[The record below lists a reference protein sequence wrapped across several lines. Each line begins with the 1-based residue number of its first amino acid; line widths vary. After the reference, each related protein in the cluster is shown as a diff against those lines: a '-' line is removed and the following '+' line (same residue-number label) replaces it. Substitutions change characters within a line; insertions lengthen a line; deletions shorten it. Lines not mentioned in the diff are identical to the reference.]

1 MNLARMPF
9 SILVASLLFN
19 ACTQPGDTAVPSA
32 AQSPEEIVS
41 ASGVPMVLIPGGTF
55 RMGSAN
61 GNPDEQPVHEVTV
74 SALLMD
80 RFEVTQDQFAAL
92 ELSNPAHF
100 KDPKRPVE
108 QVRWS
113 DAALFCNERSR
124 KEGLTPCYD
133 EISFACDFAADGY
146 RLPTEAEWEY
156 AARAGAPAGDDSGAD
171 AKSLKKHACFRD
183 NSNGKTALVGRKRP
197 NPWGLYDLYGNVLE
211 WCHDVYGPNYY
222 SESPANDPRG
232 PAQGEKRV
240 LRGGAW
246 DTSAEGCRS
255 TVRYAEMPGITDA
268 CFARDSFGFRCVRR
282 PPAGGE
288 TRSTQ

>member
-1 MNLARMPF
+1 MNAARVPL
-9 SILVASLLFN
+9 SILLTSLILG
-19 ACTQPGDTAVPSA
+19 ACTPSA
-32 AQSPEEIVS
+32 DTSGPTNAQPPEEIVS
-41 ASGVPMVLIPGGTF
+41 ASGVPMVLVPAGTF
-55 RMGSAN
+55 RMGSAA

-74 SALLMD
+74 GALLMD

-133 EISFACDFAADGY
+133 ELSFACDFEADGY

-156 AARAGAPAGDDSGAD
+156 AARAGASAAEDAAAD
-171 AKSLKKHACFRD
+171 AQSLNNHAWFRE
-183 NSNGKTALVGRKRP
+183 NVNGKTALVGRKRP
-197 NPWGLYDLYGNVLE
+197 NAWGLCDMYGNVLE
-211 WCHDVYGPNYY
+211 WCHDAYSPTYY
-222 SESPANDPRG
+222 AQSPANDPRG

-246 DTSAEGCRS
+246 DSSADGCCS

-282 PPAGGE
+282 PPAGEEPHSG
-288 TRSTQ
+288 